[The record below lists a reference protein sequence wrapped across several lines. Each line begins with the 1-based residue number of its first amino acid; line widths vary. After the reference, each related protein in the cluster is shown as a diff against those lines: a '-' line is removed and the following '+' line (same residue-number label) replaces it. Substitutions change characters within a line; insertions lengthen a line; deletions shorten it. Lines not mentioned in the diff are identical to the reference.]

1 MKIYLPKILS
11 TSPTSLPTLDKSVFY
26 YIVHKAFN
34 ALGDSS
40 DDLFFEID
48 INELIEIIDSSN
60 LELVNTKSLVEE
72 CINRLT
78 KIKISLVDGGFHMKV
93 CPVNSIYLY
102 GSIVSVGL
110 DPVIIGYL
118 DQVFD
123 GNYVVYDMVNNKIV

>member
-1 MKIYLPKILS
+1 MRIYLPKILS

-34 ALGDSS
+34 ALGNGSE
-40 DDLFFEID
+40 DLFFEID

-60 LELVNTKSLVEE
+60 LELVNTKSLVKE

-78 KIKISLVDGGFHMKV
+78 KIKISLVDGGFDMKV
-93 CPVNSIYLY
+93 Y
-102 GSIVSVGL
+102 
-110 DPVIIGYL
+110 PVIIAYL

-123 GNYVVYDMVNNKIV
+123 GNYVVYDMVNNKVV